1 MKRLRKI
8 VIPLLAATFIFGGC
22 CGLPLYWLH
31 HQRMQDDPAL
41 VYRHYDRELHR
52 YAERL
57 VSGEVYSEPNRGYA
71 IPQFLIDHG
80 ARYVVKKDECFVV
93 VFGFMPTDAVPE
105 LWYSPKGFDP
115 LPAGL
120 EVLKQHSGYFHW
132 EELSP
137 NWGACF
143 WDQ

>member
-1 MKRLRKI
+1 MKRLREYA
-8 VIPLLAATFIFGGC
+8 VPLLVVVGALAGC
-22 CGLPLYWLH
+22 CGLPLYCLH
-31 HQRMQDDPAL
+31 HMRMQDNPAL
-41 VYRHYDRELHR
+41 VYRCYERELHR

-57 VSGEVYSEPNRGYA
+57 EAGNVYHEPNRGYA

-105 LWYSPKGFDP
+105 LWYSPKGFDH
-115 LPAGL
+115 LPPGL
-120 EVLKQHSGYFHW
+120 EELKRKSGYFQWEQLSHHW
-132 EELSP
+132 S
-137 NWGACF
+137 ACH